1 MKRVISIL
9 LLFFISP
16 FSGTAWSQSEK
27 NPLDT
32 VNRALEAMGGVD
44 AVSRIKSIRIKG
56 ENRAWEPEQS
66 VVPDGEMRLL
76 GDSSFVLLRDLGSDK
91 ARINWDRKLVY
102 PNPREYIFTEIIS
115 GGVGYVQGIDTT
127 SRTKQS
133 LNNNPPAHAMSG
145 FRVATALRELKRASP
160 ALLLEMRTNAKKLSA
175 MPDQEAGGKRLS
187 AVNYQG
193 EDQVFTVLF
202 DPDTRLPARIR
213 TLDYDNIHGDSNF
226 DLVLSDWREVGGVKL
241 AYQQVYQLNGRD
253 IAHIKLE
260 EVSLNPPLAPT
271 DFEIPA
277 AIKASAPQPAKANVP
292 YQWVI
297 RRQYLGVYLDSDRIS
312 FDPEAGSGLRL
323 VELAP
328 GVQQVVGGTHNSLV
342 VEMPTYL
349 VVFDAPVNEGQSQWT
364 IDAAKAKYP
373 GKPIKYL
380 VMTHHHM
387 DHAGGARTYVAE
399 GATIVLGKGNGE
411 HFQKIFSAPHK
422 VDQDALQ
429 RSPRKPEI
437 MEVADK
443 KLLTDGQRE
452 LGIYRI
458 ENVHATDMVI
468 GYVAD
473 ARLGFVADL
482 WSPGRDKLEGKPTPG
497 QASLVAAVKKAG
509 IAPERFAGGHG
520 TVAQYAELEQ
530 FVAKSQ

>member
-9 LLFFISP
+9 LLFSISL
-16 FSGTAWSQSEK
+16 FCGTAWSQAAK

-32 VNRALEAMGGVD
+32 VNRALEAMGGVN
-44 AVSRIKSIRIKG
+44 AVSRIKTIMIKG

-66 VVPDGEMRLL
+66 MIPVGEARLL

-91 ARINWDRKLVY
+91 ARINWERRLVA
-102 PNPREYIFTEIIS
+102 PSPREYKFTEIIS
-115 GGVGYVQGIDTT
+115 GDAGYVQGIDAT

-133 LNNNPPAHAMSG
+133 LNNDPPAHAMSG
-145 FRVATALRELKRASP
+145 FRVATTLRELKRASP
-160 ALLLEMRTNAKKLSA
+160 VLLLEMRTNAKNLSA
-175 MPDQEAGGKRLS
+175 MPDQAVGDKRLF
-187 AVNYQG
+187 AVNYQLG
-193 EDQVFTVLF
+193 DQTFTVMF
-202 DPDTRLPARIR
+202 DPATGLPARIR
-213 TLDYDNIHGDSNF
+213 TLDYDNIQGDSNF

-253 IAHIKLE
+253 IAQVKLQE
-260 EVSLNPPLAPT
+260 ISLNPPLAAG
-271 DFEIPA
+271 DFDIPA
-277 AIKASAPQPAKANVP
+277 AIKAGAPAPAKANVP

-297 RRQYLGVYLDSDRIS
+297 RRQYLGVYLDSDKIY
-312 FDPEAGSGLRL
+312 FDPQAVPSLRL
-323 VELAP
+323 VDLAP

-380 VMTHHHM
+380 VMTHHHT
-387 DHAGGARTYVAE
+387 DHAGGARTYVVE
-399 GATIVLGKGNGE
+399 GATIIVGKGNGE

-429 RSPRKPEI
+429 RNPRKPEI
-437 MEVADK
+437 IEVADS
-443 KLLTDGQRE
+443 KLLKDGQRE

-458 ENVHATDMVI
+458 ENRHATGMVI

-482 WSPGRDKLEGKPTPG
+482 WSPGRDKLGEKPTPG
-497 QASLVAAVKKAG
+497 QEDLVAAVKKAG

-520 TVAQYAELEQ
+520 TVAQYGELHQ
-530 FVAKSQ
+530 LVAKSQ